1 MNLSNEK
8 LLILLKNKNFKYIEN
23 IITSK
28 NYDNSTF
35 EKFYSELVYIE
46 EYSTLEYFYDNF
58 SNQIYDKYFY
68 LSVYNLCADS
78 TQLPLIKK
86 LSKDKEFIKNE
97 NADHYILRALQK
109 ENYDIVDYFLENF
122 SLEDEHQCK
131 RILYNIIADGKSEY
145 FDIFYKKYFS
155 KRDVEILSYLFK
167 NENGNTAFIKLL
179 EKNSKMAFYFISVFR
194 LENYLIKNI
203 DALKLKEHLKDKILK
218 QLHIINAT
226 KNF

>member
-1 MNLSNEK
+1 MRQ
-8 LLILLKNKNFKYIEN
+8 NF
-23 IITSK
+23 
-28 NYDNSTF
+28 
-35 EKFYSELVYIE
+35 V
-46 EYSTLEYFYDNF
+46 
-58 SNQIYDKYFY
+58 
-68 LSVYNLCADS
+68 
-78 TQLPLIKK
+78 
-86 LSKDKEFIKNE
+86 
-97 NADHYILRALQK
+97 QK
-109 ENYDIVDYFLENF
+109 ENYDIMDYFLENF

-167 NENGNTAFIKLL
+167 NDNGNTAFIKLL

>member
-1 MNLSNEK
+1 M
-8 LLILLKNKNFKYIEN
+8 
-23 IITSK
+23 
-28 NYDNSTF
+28 
-35 EKFYSELVYIE
+35 
-46 EYSTLEYFYDNF
+46 
-58 SNQIYDKYFY
+58 
-68 LSVYNLCADS
+68 
-78 TQLPLIKK
+78 
-86 LSKDKEFIKNE
+86 
-97 NADHYILRALQK
+97 
-109 ENYDIVDYFLENF
+109 DYFLENF

-167 NENGNTAFIKLL
+167 NDNGNTAFIKLL